1 MFGLAG
7 AVESAAGAEW
17 VNENAAHTAVM
28 SVEVRFIDTTAK
40 IGGKRRGKSAFGLDV
55 KQSISPPSSQLMT
68 SFGECETALRA

>member
-28 SVEVRFIDTTAK
+28 SVEVRFIDSTAK
-40 IGGKRRGKSAFGLDV
+40 IGGKRRGKSAFRLDV
-55 KQSISPPSSQLMT
+55 K
-68 SFGECETALRA
+68 